1 MQKITVGDIYKA
13 IDAFAPFATALPF
26 DNAGLLVGSP
36 DAEVTGVAFALDMT
50 CELIDWAHE
59 HGCNLVVSHHPV
71 IFKPVGRVGSDHPV
85 YRLARYEMSAI
96 CAHTNLDC
104 APGGVNDVLA
114 EALGL
119 HEIRPLAD
127 PEYPGYP
134 PMARVGA
141 LPREMSAQA
150 LAGHVRDALGVAAV
164 GYADGGEPIRTVAL
178 CGGAGADLLLPAAEA
193 GAQALVTA
201 DVRHHE
207 LLDAMALGV
216 TLIDAGHFATETV
229 VMAPLCKRLSEQF
242 PQAPMH
248 LFAQPNPLR
257 FSVQ

>member
-1 MQKITVGDIYKA
+1 MHKTTVGEIYGA
-13 IDAFAPFATALPF
+13 IDAFAPFSTALPF

-50 CELIDWAHE
+50 CGFIDWALE
-59 HGCNLVVSHHPV
+59 RQCNLVVSHHPV
-71 IFKPVGRVGSDHPV
+71 IFKPVSRVTSDHPV
-85 YRLARYEMSAI
+85 YRIARYEMNAI

-114 EALGL
+114 EKLGL
-119 HEIRPLAD
+119 SEIHPLAD

-134 PMARVGA
+134 PMARVGE
-141 LPREMSAQA
+141 LPHELSAHA
-150 LAGHVRDALGVAAV
+150 LADHVRDVLGTQAV
-164 GYADGGEPIRTVAL
+164 GYADGGVPIRKVAL
-178 CGGAGADLLLPAAEA
+178 CGGAGADLLLPAAQA

-207 LLDAMALGV
+207 LLDAMALGI
-216 TLIDAGHFATETV
+216 TLIDAGHFATETG

-242 PQAPMH
+242 PQVPMH
-248 LFAQPNPLR
+248 LFDQPNPLH
-257 FSVQ
+257 FSVN